1 MGNTLGGA
9 HLSKDWP
16 IYGNSTK
23 ECLLA
28 EVRGDSDYGALTCRE
43 SKEQAR
49 LNGGLL
55 GSLTFRLKQLTWIS
69 KEGNDESNGH

>member
-43 SKEQAR
+43 LKEQAR

-55 GSLTFRLKQLTWIS
+55 GP
-69 KEGNDESNGH
+69 